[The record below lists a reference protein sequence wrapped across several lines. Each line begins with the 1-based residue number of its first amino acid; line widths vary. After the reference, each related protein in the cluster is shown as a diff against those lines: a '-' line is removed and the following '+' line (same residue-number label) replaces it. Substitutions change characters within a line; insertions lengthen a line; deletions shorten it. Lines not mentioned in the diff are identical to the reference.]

1 MTFLSKEREGARQAR
16 ERGEEGARRAME
28 GARNGQGRCVEGA
41 WKVRGRMN
49 AVMMLASLN
58 TSWIF
63 WKLSEGE
70 GAS

>member
-1 MTFLSKEREGARQAR
+1 MGKEGAWKVR
-16 ERGEEGARRAME
+16 E
-28 GARNGQGRCVEGA
+28 RCVEGA

-63 WKLSEGE
+63 WKLREGE